1 MGQLA
6 QQVIRQNQ
14 GALQRTL
21 EAIETLLVQDPANV
35 GSSSERRAVP
45 LMVGR

>member
-21 EAIETLLVQDPANV
+21 EAIETLLVQDHASA
-35 GSSSERRAVP
+35 GSSPERRAVP

>member
-21 EAIETLLVQDPANV
+21 EAIETLLVQEPANL

-45 LMVGR
+45 LMAGR